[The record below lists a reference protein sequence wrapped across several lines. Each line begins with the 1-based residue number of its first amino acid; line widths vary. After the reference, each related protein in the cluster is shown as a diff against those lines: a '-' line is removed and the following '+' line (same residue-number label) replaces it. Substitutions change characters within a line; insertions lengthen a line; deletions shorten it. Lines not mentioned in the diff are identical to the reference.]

1 MGALKTST
9 VVRRV
14 IAAARKREGARWSP
28 DQELTANLAVRM
40 AGQLDTATT
49 VSDVVRLTREV
60 RALVAELA
68 PPAAVRPTP
77 DEDGDSDDPIDRELA
92 AIVGSGPEMGNA
104 PHA

>member
-14 IAAARKREGARWSP
+14 IAAARKREGDRWTP

-40 AGQLDTATT
+40 AGQLDSASS

-68 PPAAVRPTP
+68 PPAPQRPTP
-77 DEDGDSDDPIDRELA
+77 DEDGEPDDIDRELA
-92 AIVGSGPEMGNA
+92 DIVGRGPEMGDA
-104 PHA
+104 PYA